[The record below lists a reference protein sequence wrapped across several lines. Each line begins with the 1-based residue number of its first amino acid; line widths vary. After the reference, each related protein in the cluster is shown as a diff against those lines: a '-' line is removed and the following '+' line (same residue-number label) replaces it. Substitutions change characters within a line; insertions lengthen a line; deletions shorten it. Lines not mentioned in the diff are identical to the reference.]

1 MAEAAIVEAEPASS
15 NSPLVSLSFQKNAQ
29 RKLKFLEG
37 EPKALGITQICL
49 SIFQSSCMASI
60 IANGVS
66 RSETFLFFIISSIL
80 IFIAGS
86 VAVASKNLH
95 LPTLKACVGMEIV
108 ATTASLFNLVLA
120 LATMEEFYCLHLD
133 SFDNSTFSEE
143 MGAYCRKIDAA
154 HLHLFTELVILQVT
168 LLSIS
173 VTLAIYA
180 CKVVNCCS
188 PAAKVPVITI
198 QASPAQG

>member
-1 MAEAAIVEAEPASS
+1 MTEAAIIEAKPALSD
-15 NSPLVSLSFQKNAQ
+15 SPLMSLSFQKNTQ
-29 RKLKFLEG
+29 RKFKFLEG

-49 SIFQSSCMASI
+49 SIFQSSCMASL
-60 IANGVS
+60 IANGVDQN
-66 RSETFLFFIISSIL
+66 EALVYFIISSIL

-108 ATTASLFNLVLA
+108 ATAASLFNLVLA
-120 LATMEEFYCLHLD
+120 LVTMEEFYCFH
-133 SFDNSTFSEE
+133 SEYDNSTFNEGE
-143 MGAYCRKIDAA
+143 GRYCRKVEAA
-154 HLHLFTELVILQVT
+154 HLQWFTELMVFQLT

-173 VTLAIYA
+173 VTLAVYA

-188 PAAKVPVITI
+188 PAPKVPVITI
-198 QASPAQG
+198 QAPPAPE